1 MANSLYA
8 LGKQRMLEKLISFKD
23 DDIQALLVSADYTP
37 DLNAHEFLSDVQAYA
52 LGGGAKPLTS
62 KTTTLGVFDAAD
74 VSWLQVPGGATA
86 KAVVLFK
93 NTGAA
98 GTSPLLGYIDTITGF
113 PVATNGSDITVQWD
127 NGAFKIFSL

>member
-8 LGKQRMLEKLISFKD
+8 RGKQRMLEKQISFKD

-37 DLNAHEFLSDVQAYA
+37 DLSTHEFLSDVQAYA
-52 LGGGAKPLTS
+52 LGGSAKPLAN
-62 KTTTLGVFDAAD
+62 KTTTLGVFDASD
-74 VSWLQVPGGATA
+74 VTWLQVAGGATA

-93 NTGAA
+93 NTGEA
-98 GTSPLLGYIDTITGF
+98 GTSPLLGYIDTIAGF
-113 PVATNGSDITVQWD
+113 PVAAHGADITVQWD